1 MAKTKYQES
10 AMDYANEYLE
20 RLLDAENVVGRDF
33 YKRLN
38 KILEEKVQQTV
49 KEFMHAEAKNTS
61 DDDNHKP

>member
-33 YKRLN
+33 YKRLD
-38 KILEEKVQQTV
+38 KILEEKLDEKVQQYM
-49 KEFMHAEAKNTS
+49 KEK
-61 DDDNHKP
+61 DKDDNHKP